1 MGVRAIQRR
10 KYLNEWRQQN
20 DDSLATMRKLLAHPS
35 KSRWHFL
42 KIISILRFA
51 QKSIAKRRYKRLLNR
66 FFYRNRSVILF
77 VLMSSWRTLAA
88 QQNIAAFNI
97 IKIIEKNDKMKITQT
112 IAKWHKWT
120 KQRKMQR
127 LEGLDVAK
135 KFDVANRKKQSFKH
149 WLNAFVHVANTKIA
163 LFFWC
168 HSVENRVF
176 NHWKNW
182 MHRSLR
188 SKMKADKMC
197 KRNVFKRYF

>member
-42 KIISILRFA
+42 KIISILRLA

-66 FFYRNRSVILF
+66 FFDRNRSVILF

-88 QQNIAAFNI
+88 QQSIAAFNI
-97 IKIIEKNDKMKITQT
+97 IKIIEKNDKLKIMQT
-112 IAKWHKWT
+112 IAKWHKWAI
-120 KQRKMQR
+120 QRKVQR
-127 LEGLDVAK
+127 LNALNVAK
-135 KFDVANRKKQSFKH
+135 KFESTNTKKQSFNH
-149 WLNAFVHVANTKIA
+149 WLNAFVNSANTKIA

-168 HSVENRVF
+168 HSVQ
-176 NHWKNW
+176 
-182 MHRSLR
+182 
-188 SKMKADKMC
+188 
-197 KRNVFKRYF
+197 